1 MKLKNKKE
9 TIDLVMFSIFL
20 VFTGVILGT
29 LLTLLSVKT
38 LA

>member
-20 VFTGVILGT
+20 VFTGVFLGV
-29 LLTLLSVKT
+29 LMTLLSVKS
-38 LA
+38 LI